1 MADLIFWLGGK
12 GRKEKDITW
21 GGGRGEGEGREEGRR
36 RRERGEGRKDT
47 LKYHVSCGNW
57 STVRVY
63 PNSPFSRDRRV
74 VYIRRARAHENV
86 AREGRGACERD
97 GAVPRADLY
106 AS

>member
-1 MADLIFWLGGK
+1 MADLIFWLG
-12 GRKEKDITW
+12 RKDEKKKTSL
-21 GGGRGEGEGREEGRR
+21 GEEGEGREEGRR

-47 LKYHVSCGNW
+47 LKYYVSCGDW

-63 PNSPFSRDRRV
+63 PNSPFSRNRRV